1 MKIKLAGR
9 FSQRGNLDRTKRNL
23 EIHYAFQ
30 LLYAISNSFNA
41 HHPCEQRAM
50 LWHFNQNWILTFS
63 QMYLSS
69 PTYIQQKAVCT
80 SNSFMGDFTN
90 IHTQG
95 HTLMVGYHHSFELWY
110 THTTSVT
117 FVYVCMY
124 VHFIFV
130 YALQMARHVARC
142 CYYRV
147 CE

>member
-1 MKIKLAGR
+1 
-9 FSQRGNLDRTKRNL
+9 
-23 EIHYAFQ
+23 
-30 LLYAISNSFNA
+30 
-41 HHPCEQRAM
+41 
-50 LWHFNQNWILTFS
+50 
-63 QMYLSS
+63 
-69 PTYIQQKAVCT
+69 
-80 SNSFMGDFTN
+80 MGDFTN

-130 YALQMARHVARC
+130 CALQMARHVARC

-147 CE
+147 CEWAYKLVCVSVSDQIKLVYICVLIFIHKYYTNLWTKYFSECTHTKKALFEHYCVRLYLYFCFYKNISTLISVSVHSKNCIHAS